1 MREVAVMRNE
11 AAERKYYIDGNT
23 VRRMEA
29 APAVTRP
36 DRRIRES
43 RPEHVTRERRERER
57 REREREIELRNRKR
71 AARRN
76 QERALRMS
84 KSYVAFLTMAVMVFG
99 IFTGAYIHIQS
110 EMTARMNQ
118 ISSLES
124 QIADLKAD
132 NAEAYKRINTSVD
145 LDSIRNTAMTEY
157 GMSYAKESQIVYY
170 TVNDD
175 DYMNQYSEIPRE

>member
-1 MREVAVMRNE
+1 MRNE

-43 RPEHVTRERRERER
+43 RPEHVTRERRERE
-57 REREREIELRNRKR
+57 IELRNRKR
-71 AARRN
+71 VARRN

-132 NAEAYKRINTSVD
+132 NDEAYKRINTSVD
-145 LDSIRNTAMTEY
+145 LDSIRNTAMTKY

>member
-1 MREVAVMRNE
+1 MRNE

-84 KSYVAFLTMAVMVFG
+84 KSYVA
-99 IFTGAYIHIQS
+99 YIHIQS

-132 NAEAYKRINTSVD
+132 NDEAYKRINTSVD

>member
-1 MREVAVMRNE
+1 MRNE

-84 KSYVAFLTMAVMVFG
+84 KSLSL
-99 IFTGAYIHIQS
+99 IHI
-110 EMTARMNQ
+110 
-118 ISSLES
+118 
-124 QIADLKAD
+124 
-132 NAEAYKRINTSVD
+132 
-145 LDSIRNTAMTEY
+145 
-157 GMSYAKESQIVYY
+157 
-170 TVNDD
+170 
-175 DYMNQYSEIPRE
+175 

>member
-132 NAEAYKRINTSVD
+132 QRRGIQAD
-145 LDSIRNTAMTEY
+145 
-157 GMSYAKESQIVYY
+157 
-170 TVNDD
+170 
-175 DYMNQYSEIPRE
+175 QYERGS

>member
-57 REREREIELRNRKR
+57 RERESVQPEEIR
-71 AARRN
+71 
-76 QERALRMS
+76 
-84 KSYVAFLTMAVMVFG
+84 
-99 IFTGAYIHIQS
+99 
-110 EMTARMNQ
+110 
-118 ISSLES
+118 
-124 QIADLKAD
+124 
-132 NAEAYKRINTSVD
+132 SV
-145 LDSIRNTAMTEY
+145 LCA
-157 GMSYAKESQIVYY
+157 
-170 TVNDD
+170 
-175 DYMNQYSEIPRE
+175 

>member
-110 EMTARMNQ
+110 E
-118 ISSLES
+118 
-124 QIADLKAD
+124 AD
-132 NAEAYKRINTSVD
+132 KRINTSVD

>member
-23 VRRMEA
+23 DRRMEA

-84 KSYVAFLTMAVMVFG
+84 KS
-99 IFTGAYIHIQS
+99 
-110 EMTARMNQ
+110 
-118 ISSLES
+118 SSLES

-132 NAEAYKRINTSVD
+132 NDEAYKRINTSVD

>member
-1 MREVAVMRNE
+1 MRNE
-11 AAERKYYIDGNT
+11 AAERKYYIDGHT

-29 APAVTRP
+29 APAGT
-36 DRRIRES
+36 
-43 RPEHVTRERRERER
+43 
-57 REREREIELRNRKR
+57 
-71 AARRN
+71 
-76 QERALRMS
+76 
-84 KSYVAFLTMAVMVFG
+84 MVFG

-132 NAEAYKRINTSVD
+132 NDEAYKRINTSVD